1 MSHKREKRTR
11 QAARLALMTA
21 VSLETTLFGQAAF
34 ADNAPPAATPTTN
47 ASPDDGLQEIVV
59 TGFRASLESALN
71 LKRLSNLPIESIAP
85 EDIGK
90 LPDQNVAEALQRL
103 PGIQIDRSQGQGTAV
118 LIDGLRQNLTTLNG
132 DVFLTGRE
140 FYVSGEAS
148 GGGAGSNAQYGSLE
162 GIPSELVSGIDV
174 YKNPKASMT
183 EGGLGGTI
191 DLKTADPLAGP
202 EGLSLGGNYRE
213 SEGQRDNGWT
223 PDATLVGAYK
233 VNDRLAFT
241 ASLSHD
247 KENTHTEEFQDQNR
261 NQWLITNSATPPYTG
276 VLTPAGITK
285 LGQYYIEP
293 QLAYFSDI
301 FDDRNVD
308 GAALGVALKI
318 TDEVETSL
326 KWFYSREQDTTY
338 TYSDKLWFNGQG
350 QSPGKPLPGID
361 PTQPYS
367 IDGNG
372 VVQSGTFNALGA
384 ETASLYQQ
392 DIDQANNFQW
402 VTKFSDGGPL
412 RAILDGSFARA
423 TSNLQAAQAD
433 VEHGMYTTS
442 GGTATSPAAP
452 GCNNGSYTNC
462 QSAPANPGYQF
473 TYANGGTGGLPSV
486 GYVGNYANVLSNPAF
501 TTFKSNWAWANL
513 TTQEQYAVKLDA
525 AYDLPSAKDFSQ
537 TLSAGIRFGSRDVDE
552 VFGRYLINGTLAN
565 GQVAGSGT
573 GCNTPAAPN
582 TCGPW
587 LYYQDPG
594 YGTPNI
600 PYSTALSNPGL
611 ASTVPNFAAGNIVV
625 KNPSTSGLNNPSSYL
640 NQVWAGAGVP
650 NNTEQFFA
658 DRLSS
663 FQVTEHTTAVYL
675 MDDLG
680 NLPESYH
687 LNVGVRVLH
696 TQLTINNGEAAQ
708 SPTYYG
714 TASWNGVDSNVVSV
728 TTNRSYTNVLPSL
741 NFVYDLTREQKL
753 RFSAAEVV
761 APQDLY
767 SLGLG
772 NSYGFTRGTNGFQF
786 SGGSSG
792 NPHLDPYRATQF
804 YLSWEDYFAP
814 SGLLSVGGFYKKVQS
829 FVETQEIPT
838 TVGGTTADVTEP
850 VNAGGGKI
858 YGVELGAQYALGE
871 AIAPALAGLGAAANY
886 TYSQSTSDQSTSFAS
901 STPIP
906 GVSRNSVTG
915 QVYYEHQGFSV
926 RLAYSWRDKAIN
938 DSLVGSTFS
947 FPDQNGVQHV
957 YSVFSAPYGQ
967 LDGQIGYDFNKHFG
981 ILASVENL
989 TDEAQHTYLQWPN
1002 LPFTYDRSGARYFVG
1017 FKGKL

>member
-1 MSHKREKRTR
+1 MSHKREKRAR

-21 VSLETTLFGQAAF
+21 VSLEATLFGQTVL
-34 ADNAPPAATPTTN
+34 ADNAPPAPTPATN
-47 ASPDDGLQEIVV
+47 SPSDDGLQEIVV

-71 LKRLSNLPIESIAP
+71 LKRQSDLPIESIAP
-85 EDIGK
+85 EDLGK

-148 GGGAGSNAQYGSLE
+148 GGGSGSNAQYSSLE

-191 DLKTADPLAGP
+191 DLKTANPLAGP
-202 EGLSLGGNYRE
+202 MGLSLGGNYRE
-213 SEGQRDNGWT
+213 SESQRDNGWT

-261 NQWLITNSATPPYTG
+261 NQWLITNSATPPYPG

-285 LGQYYIEP
+285 LNQYYIEP

-308 GAALGVALKI
+308 GASLGVAFKI
-318 TDEVETSL
+318 TDDIETSL

-338 TYSDKLWFNGQG
+338 TYSDKAWFNGQG
-350 QSPGKPLPGID
+350 QSPGNPLPGID

-402 VTKFSDGGPL
+402 VTKFNNGGPL

-442 GGTATSPAAP
+442 GGAATSPAAP
-452 GCNNGSYTNC
+452 GCNNGNYTTC

-486 GYVGNYANVLSNPAF
+486 NYVGNYSNVLNNPAF

-513 TTQEQYAVKLDA
+513 TTQEQYAIKLDG
-525 AYDLPSAKDFSQ
+525 AYDLPSSQNFSQ
-537 TLSAGIRFGSRDVDE
+537 TLSAGIRFGSRSVDE
-552 VFGRYLINGTLAN
+552 VFGRYLINGTEAN
-565 GQVAGSGT
+565 GQIAGSNT
-573 GCNTPAAPN
+573 GCNTASAPN

-600 PYSTALSNPGL
+600 PYSTAVSNPSL
-611 ASTVPNFAAGNIVV
+611 ASTVPNFAVGNIIV
-625 KNPSTSGLNNPSSYL
+625 KNPSTSGLNNPSTYL

-650 NNTEQFFA
+650 NNTEQFFV
-658 DRLSS
+658 DHLSS

-680 NLPESYH
+680 SLPETYH
-687 LNVGVRVLH
+687 LNVGLRVVN

-708 SPTYYG
+708 NPTYYG
-714 TASWNGVDSNVVSV
+714 TASWNGVDSNVVPV
-728 TTNRSYTNVLPSL
+728 TTSRSYTNVLPSL
-741 NFVYDLTREQKL
+741 NFVYDLTQEQKL

-772 NSYGFTRGTNGFQF
+772 NSYGFTRGTTGFQF

-804 YLSWEDYFAP
+804 YASWEDYFAP

-829 FVETQEIPT
+829 FVETQNIPT

-858 YGVELGAQYALGE
+858 YGLELGAQYAFGE
-871 AIAPALAGLGAAANY
+871 ALTPLLSGLGAAANY
-886 TYSQSTSDQSTSFAS
+886 TYSQSTSDQSTSFAN

-906 GVSRNSVTG
+906 GVSKNSVTG

-926 RLAYSWRDKAIN
+926 RVAYSWRDKAIN

-967 LDGQIGYDFNKHFG
+967 LDGQVGYDFNKHFG